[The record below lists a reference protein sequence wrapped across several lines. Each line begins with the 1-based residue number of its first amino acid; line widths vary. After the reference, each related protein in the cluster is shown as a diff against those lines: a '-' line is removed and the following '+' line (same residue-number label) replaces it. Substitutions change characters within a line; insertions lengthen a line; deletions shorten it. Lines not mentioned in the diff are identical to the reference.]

1 MVPVMLLVL
10 YDAKKSQSMIS
21 IFMFTA
27 APVAAFG
34 DMRTALLIRSHPPLW
49 PGGMIY

>member
-1 MVPVMLLVL
+1 MVLLVL
-10 YDAKKSQSMIS
+10 YYAKKSQSVIS

-34 DMRTALLIRSHPPLW
+34 DMHTALLIRSQPPLW